1 MEVEAVYLGID
12 VSKARLDVAVWP
24 SAECFSV
31 ANDPRGIAELV
42 EKVGALKP
50 QAVVLEATGGLEALA
65 ASELHAAE
73 LTVAVVN
80 PRQVREFARSLGR
93 MGKTDR
99 LDALVLAQFA
109 QSAHS
114 NDRLPELR
122 LRDEAEAELKALV
135 TRRRQLL
142 AMLTAESNRRE
153 RAPKVIRKSIVASIR
168 ALKRSIAEIE
178 QQVREVMSDSPVQ
191 QAKAVLLAAVPGVGP
206 QLTATLLAEL
216 PELGSLGRRKIASL
230 VGVAPHPHE
239 SGKFYGRRRCWGGRA
254 TVRTTLYMAALSGVR
269 FNPALR
275 ACYQGLRER
284 GKSHKLALVA
294 CMRKLLLILN
304 AILRDSASWNPH
316 HQLDFQHSR

>member
-1 MEVEAVYLGID
+1 MEVEAVYVGID

-24 SAECFSV
+24 GAERFSV
-31 ANDPRGIAELV
+31 ANDPRGIMEMV
-42 EKVGALKP
+42 EKVAALKA
-50 QAVVLEATGGLEALA
+50 QAVVLEATGGLETLA

-93 MGKTDR
+93 IGKTDR

-114 NDRLPELR
+114 NDRLPKLH

-142 AMLTAESNRRE
+142 GMLTAESNRRE
-153 RAPKVIRKSIVASIR
+153 RAPKVIRRSIVASIR
-168 ALKRSIAEIE
+168 ALKRSIKAIE

-239 SGKFYGRRRCWGGRA
+239 SGKFSGRRRCWGGRA

-275 ACYQGLRER
+275 ACYQALLGR
-284 GKSHKLALVA
+284 GKSRKLALVA

-304 AILRDSASWNPH
+304 AILRDRASWNPH

>member
-1 MEVEAVYLGID
+1 
-12 VSKARLDVAVWP
+12 
-24 SAECFSV
+24 
-31 ANDPRGIAELV
+31 
-42 EKVGALKP
+42 
-50 QAVVLEATGGLEALA
+50 
-65 ASELHAAE
+65 
-73 LTVAVVN
+73 
-80 PRQVREFARSLGR
+80 
-93 MGKTDR
+93 
-99 LDALVLAQFA
+99 
-109 QSAHS
+109 
-114 NDRLPELR
+114 
-122 LRDEAEAELKALV
+122 
-135 TRRRQLL
+135 
-142 AMLTAESNRRE
+142 MLTAESNRRE

-275 ACYQGLRER
+275 SHYRALLER
-284 GKSHKLALVA
+284 GKARKLALVA

>member
-1 MEVEAVYLGID
+1 MEVEAVYVGID

-24 SAECFSV
+24 GAERFSV

-42 EKVGALKP
+42 EKVAALTP
-50 QAVVLEATGGLEALA
+50 QAVVLEATGGLEAMA

-114 NDRLPELR
+114 NHRLPKLR

-153 RAPKVIRKSIVASIR
+153 RAPKVIRRSIVASIR

-178 QQVREVMSDSPVQ
+178 QQVRAVLNDSPVQ
-191 QAKAVLLAAVPGVGP
+191 QAKAVLLGGARGGSAANRHSARR
-206 QLTATLLAEL
+206 TA
-216 PELGSLGRRKIASL
+216 
-230 VGVAPHPHE
+230 
-239 SGKFYGRRRCWGGRA
+239 
-254 TVRTTLYMAALSGVR
+254 
-269 FNPALR
+269 
-275 ACYQGLRER
+275 
-284 GKSHKLALVA
+284 
-294 CMRKLLLILN
+294 
-304 AILRDSASWNPH
+304 
-316 HQLDFQHSR
+316 

>member
-1 MEVEAVYLGID
+1 MEVEAKYVGID

-24 SAECFSV
+24 GAQSFSV
-31 ANDPRGIAELV
+31 ANDARGIAELV
-42 EKVGALKP
+42 EQVTAFTP

-65 ASELHAAE
+65 AAELHAAE

-114 NDRLPELR
+114 NHRLPRLH
-122 LRDEAEAELKALV
+122 LRDEAAAELKALV

-142 AMLTAESNRRE
+142 AMLIAESNRRE
-153 RAPKVIRKSIVASIR
+153 RAPKVIRRSIVASIKG
-168 ALKRSIAEIE
+168 LKRAIAEIE
-178 QQVREVMSDSPVQ
+178 QQVRAVLASSPVQ
-191 QAKAVLLAAVPGVGP
+191 QAKAVLLAAVPGVGA
-206 QLTATLLAEL
+206 QLTTTLLAEL

-254 TVRTTLYMAALSGVR
+254 TVRTTLYMATLSGVR

-275 ACYQGLRER
+275 ACYQGLLER
-284 GKSHKLALVA
+284 GKSPKLALVA
-294 CMRKLLLILN
+294 CMRKLLVILN

-316 HQLDFQHSR
+316 YQLDSQHSR

>member
-1 MEVEAVYLGID
+1 MAVEAVYVGID

-24 SAECFSV
+24 LAERFSI

-42 EKVGALKP
+42 EKVAALKP
-50 QAVVLEATGGLEALA
+50 QAVVLEATGGLETLA
-65 ASELHAAE
+65 TSELHAAE

-114 NDRLPELR
+114 NDRLPKLR
-122 LRDEAEAELKALV
+122 LPDAAEAELKALV

-142 AMLTAESNRRE
+142 AMLTAENNRRE
-153 RAPKVIRKSIVASIR
+153 RAPKVIRKSLVASIR
-168 ALKRSIAEIE
+168 ALKRAIAEIE
-178 QQVREVMSDSPVQ
+178 QQVREVMAGSPVQ

-239 SGKFYGRRRCWGGRA
+239 SGKFFGRRRCWGGRA

-275 ACYQGLRER
+275 SHYRALLER
-284 GKSHKLALVA
+284 GKARKLALVA

>member
-1 MEVEAVYLGID
+1 MEVETRYVGID

-24 SAECFSV
+24 GAESFSV

-42 EKVGALKP
+42 EKLAALTP
-50 QAVVLEATGGLEALA
+50 RAVVLEATGGLEALA

-114 NDRLPELR
+114 NDRLPKLR

-135 TRRRQLL
+135 TRRRQLV

-153 RAPKVIRKSIVASIR
+153 RAPKVIRRSIVASIR
-168 ALKRSIAEIE
+168 ALKRAITEIE
-178 QQVREVMSDSPVQ
+178 QQVREVLAGSPVQ
-191 QAKAVLLAAVPGVGP
+191 QAKAMLLAAVPGVGA

-230 VGVAPHPHE
+230 VGVAPHE
-239 SGKFYGRRRCWGGRA
+239 SGRFYGRRRCWGGRA
-254 TVRTTLYMAALSGVR
+254 TVRTTLYMAALSGGR

-275 ACYQGLRER
+275 TCYQGLLAR
-284 GKSHKLALVA
+284 GKSPKLALLA

-316 HQLDFQHSR
+316 YQLDFQHSR